1 MKEDLATRETTIIVV
16 THRETIGA
24 EAESAA
30 VTNGKGNGEVA
41 ALNVD
46 GETIAAAEV
55 KK

>member
-1 MKEDLATRETTIIVV
+1 MKEDIATRERTIIVV

-24 EAESAA
+24 EAESDA
-30 VTNGKGNGEVA
+30 VTNGKENNEVA
-41 ALNVD
+41 ALNAD